1 MDGLSKSTDYENI
14 DGVIGFIISEKLATL
29 QELKTVYD
37 LEDKMNLYEAGI
49 VPRMNEYWAHEQ
61 AQKNAKRNK

>member
-1 MDGLSKSTDYENI
+1 MDLVKAQITKISTGLLDSLSAK
-14 DGVIGFIISEKLATL
+14 KLATL
-29 QELKTVYD
+29 QELKTIYD